1 MLPQFGQLCEISQQQ
16 GFLFQHIWTQQYNI
30 LNIKLQKKAT
40 KLNFD
45 SVLVVIAFLQN
56 GQVIETGEDLKF
68 AVT

>member
-1 MLPQFGQLCEISQQQ
+1 MLTQFGQLCEISQQQ

-30 LNIKLQKKAT
+30 LNIKQQKKAT

-68 AVT
+68 TVT

>member
-1 MLPQFGQLCEISQQQ
+1 MLPQLISQQK
-16 GFLFQHIWTQQYNI
+16 GFLFPHIWTQQYNI
-30 LNIKLQKKAT
+30 LNIKQQKKAT

>member
-1 MLPQFGQLCEISQQQ
+1 MLSQFEQLCEISQQQ

-30 LNIKLQKKAT
+30 LNIKQQKKAT

-68 AVT
+68 TVT